1 MRNRTFS
8 TKLWMTVLTPQVD
21 RYFTNKEWFS
31 WSGCKRKYDFTNYK
45 NLLRRKKSRTHIYI
59 YILQILLNAPHTGYL
74 INYTISNSSENVT
87 INVSSFFSISDWL
100 LISSSGSVTCQ
111 NCQSCQLAY
120 YKMRLRRLTHIWLH

>member
-21 RYFTNKEWFS
+21 QYFTNKEWFS
-31 WSGCKRKYDFTNYK
+31 WSGCKRKYDFTYYK
-45 NLLRRKKSRTHIYI
+45 NLLRRKKSQTHIYI
-59 YILQILLNAPHTGYL
+59 GIYFTNYFKCSSLLVIFEFEWKCHNKW
-74 INYTISNSSENVT
+74 VF
-87 INVSSFFSISDWL
+87 FFSISDWL
-100 LISSSGSVTCQ
+100 LISSSSSVTCQ